1 MFVFLNIKNES
12 AESGWLSAPILAGN
26 LDSGKFGLAG
36 IWKTSGLRPQHSM
49 DYGRKISVDSFD
61 WGLFRIDAAQ
71 DSEGFVEIVGGEG
84 SNEVFIDHPF
94 YFRIKCG

>member
-1 MFVFLNIKNES
+1 M
-12 AESGWLSAPILAGN
+12 ALSADIGWKFGF
-26 LDSGKFGLAG
+26 GKIWARRDLENFGLAP
-36 IWKTSGLRPQHSM
+36 SAQYGLRQKNF
-49 DYGRKISVDSFD
+49 GRFFD